1 MNQMITEQ
9 ILTKPK
15 ASKAESKAEITDSAA
30 RAIIGDE
37 VARREAKTA
46 KLRQARLDL
55 EAKQA
60 EEEAAAAAKTKT
72 PAPARRAKKAAA

>member
-15 ASKAESKAEITDSAA
+15 ASKAESKAEITDIAA

-60 EEEAAAAAKTKT
+60 EEEAATAAKAKT